1 MKKTLVTIVGP
12 TAIGKTRLAIN
23 LAKHYNTDILS
34 ADSRQIYK
42 EMRIGTAVPSDYEL
56 QLVRHHFIHNKSIQE
71 DYTVGDFEKESLSL
85 LEQLFK
91 KKDIVL
97 MTGGSGLY
105 INAVLYGLNDFPDVD
120 KEIRRQLNSEYDRKG
135 IEVLQK
141 QLKELDPLYYQ
152 SVDLYNPHRLI
163 RALEVSIAT
172 KRPFS
177 SFLRNTPEE
186 RNFNSVVIGL
196 KADRDIIYQ
205 RINNRVDQMLE
216 EGLLKE
222 VQGLIEFR
230 NLNALRTVGY
240 RELFDYFDGK
250 YDLDFA
256 IEEIKKNTRRFA
268 KRQLTWFQ
276 RDKNCIWFDY
286 QANLKE
292 IIKMVDV
299 KIEEPIV

>member
-56 QLVRHHFIHNKSIQE
+56 QLVRHHFIYNKSIQE